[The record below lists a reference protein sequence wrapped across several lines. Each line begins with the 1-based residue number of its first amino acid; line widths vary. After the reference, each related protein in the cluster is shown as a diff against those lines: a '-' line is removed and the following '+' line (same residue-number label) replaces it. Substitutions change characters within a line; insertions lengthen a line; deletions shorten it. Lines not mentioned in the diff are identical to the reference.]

1 MRYTVVKSEYF
12 CKEFFKRFKK
22 VKNSLEK
29 ADEYIAA
36 FGLVFADAFALVIKL
51 QKARI
56 LFKGINGDFLTAVKN
71 NIRKLIKRV
80 VTRGVLQVVYEPCF
94 LREKA
99 GGGVNLLVG
108 GNILGILCADIIL
121 AERFA
126 DRSNSGAEG
135 GILCVNNAVAV

>member
-1 MRYTVVKSEYF
+1 M
-12 CKEFFKRFKK
+12 
-22 VKNSLEK
+22 
-29 ADEYIAA
+29 
-36 FGLVFADAFALVIKL
+36 L
-51 QKARI
+51 QA
-56 LFKGINGDFLTAVKN
+56 
-71 NIRKLIKRV
+71 
-80 VTRGVLQVVYEPCF
+80 VYEPCF

-108 GNILGILCADIIL
+108 GNILRVLIVQVVL